1 MPRTPELLA
10 EPVAQFGSVSVHINS
25 QMNSNPANRRAVNF
39 NTKVLDRLELDR
51 CFQEF
56 SCILACI
63 RVWKFIAQ
71 REPNFAIIRML
82 DERLRVIQAPW
93 ANGAAP
99 QNEMHR
105 LLRIEFYT
113 RLLDFAVRQEPD
125 KRFVMKIDN
134 LDAIA
139 PGIVKITAEWRYQ
152 LDLVFASEFLTDF
165 LELRF
170 VADHDS
176 EMTHVH
182 PLRFFYF
189 ENREELMLAQFEKRV
204 ALAASHLLQI
214 ENVLVKRHCLLDIIY
229 FDRDMITS
237 IDLHAHTSD

>member
-1 MPRTPELLA
+1 MRK
-10 EPVAQFGSVSVHINS
+10 N
-25 QMNSNPANRRAVNF
+25 
-39 NTKVLDRLELDR
+39 
-51 CFQEF
+51 
-56 SCILACI
+56 
-63 RVWKFIAQ
+63 IAQ
-71 REPNFAIIRML
+71 PEPNFAIVRML
-82 DERLRVIQAPW
+82 DERLRVIQSPR

-139 PGIVKITAEWRYQ
+139 PRVVKITAERRYQ
-152 LDLVFASEFLTDF
+152 LDLVFASEFMTDF

-176 EMTHVH
+176 EMAHGR
-182 PLRFFYF
+182 PLHLVRF
-189 ENREELMLAQFEKRV
+189 EDCEKLMLAQFEKGV
-204 ALAASHLLQI
+204 ALAASHLLQ
-214 ENVLVKRHCLLDIIY
+214 
-229 FDRDMITS
+229 
-237 IDLHAHTSD
+237 